1 VLLTSQQYEVRAGT
15 GTSFDM
21 LVFAFFFCYY
31 LKNSSI
37 TPPEGNHMKP
47 INIQEKNLGKI
58 TAALSD
64 VNGKADSHTFT
75 GGWEVLIAARCAS
88 AYLSELGLSKAHMI
102 GAKVSCVSGGEVPNA
117 YKWKRKVT
125 VVEIER
131 RQSGWFLNSI
141 ELHSLWGNAPKPVY
155 LLTSQ
160 QDDIAVAKLRSAYL
174 VIPPVVE
181 AQAS

>member
-1 VLLTSQQYEVRAGT
+1 
-15 GTSFDM
+15 
-21 LVFAFFFCYY
+21 
-31 LKNSSI
+31 
-37 TPPEGNHMKP
+37 MKP

-174 VIPPVVE
+174 FIPPVVE

>member
-1 VLLTSQQYEVRAGT
+1 
-15 GTSFDM
+15 M
-21 LVFAFFFCYY
+21 LVFAFLFCYY

-37 TPPEGNHMKP
+37 TPGGDHMRP

-58 TAALSD
+58 TAALSG

-102 GAKVSCVSGGEVPNA
+102 GAKVSFVSGGEVPSA

-174 VIPPVVE
+174 VTPSVLE